1 MLTPSFEA
9 LIPAMLT
16 LPQVSTLLVLSFFA
30 SAFTAGFGIGGGI
43 AVITVMVQILPPAIV
58 LPLHGVIQT
67 GSNAGRVW
75 AFRGHVDRAI
85 VGWFAAGSVLG
96 VALAATV
103 IVNLPARLLMV
114 LLALFILWSIWSPV
128 LKAADIPRRGFSVV
142 GAVTTFLSMF
152 LGATGPLVAAF
163 WNTARMGR
171 QAVIATHGAVM
182 TILHGLKVITFALL
196 GFSFAEWVPFLVAM
210 VASGQLGTIAGKHV
224 LANLPEQFFVTA
236 FKWALTLLA
245 LRLGYSGVLGA

>member
-1 MLTPSFEA
+1 M
-9 LIPAMLT
+9 
-16 LPQVSTLLVLSFFA
+16 
-30 SAFTAGFGIGGGI
+30 
-43 AVITVMVQILPPAIV
+43 
-58 LPLHGVIQT
+58 
-67 GSNAGRVW
+67 
-75 AFRGHVDRAI
+75 I

-114 LLALFILWSIWSPV
+114 ALALFILWSIWSPV
-128 LKAADIPRRGFSVV
+128 FRAADIPVRGFSVV

-182 TILHGLKVITFALL
+182 TILHGLKVVTFALL
-196 GFSFAEWVPFLVAM
+196 GFSFAEWIPFLVAM
-210 VASGQLGTIAGKHV
+210 VAAGQLGTFTGKHA
-224 LANLPEQFFVTA
+224 LANLPEEIFITV

-245 LRLGYSGVLGA
+245 LRLGYSGLFGVS

>member
-1 MLTPSFEA
+1 MLTA
-9 LIPAMLT
+9 T
-16 LPQVSTLLVLSFFA
+16 QVGALLVLSFFA
-30 SAFTAGFGIGGGI
+30 SAFTAGLGIGGGI
-43 AVITVMVQILPPAIV
+43 AVITVMLQILPPAIV

-67 GSNAGRVW
+67 GSNVGRVW
-75 AFRGHVDRAI
+75 AFREHVDRMI
-85 VGWFAAGSVLG
+85 VGWFAIGSVLG

-114 LLALFILWSIWSPV
+114 ALALFILWSIWSPV
-128 LKAADIPRRGFSVV
+128 FRAADIPVRGFSVV

-182 TILHGLKVITFALL
+182 TILHGLKVVTFALL
-196 GFSFAEWVPFLVAM
+196 GFSFAEWIPFLVAM
-210 VASGQLGTIAGKHV
+210 VAAGQLGTITGKRA
-224 LANLPEQFFVTA
+224 LTNLPEEIFITA

-245 LRLGYSGVLGA
+245 LRLGYSGLFGVS